1 MKKMSDY
8 NQIIAA
14 FNKMNVGKLRDK
26 FTTCSLKLLK
36 SMKNEFDNRYY
47 TTGEESIDDLRYD
60 ILVEVLE
67 EREPGFCV
75 KVGGKLRDGD
85 NKTNLPFLLAGM
97 DKIKKG
103 EDVKLAN
110 WKQKHNA
117 SSYVISDKL
126 NGVSC
131 LIVCK
136 SGKLS
141 LYTRGDKE
149 KGEGADISYLKDKE

>member
-67 EREPGFCV
+67 ERNMPGQNRGFCFLEFYNHACAV
-75 KVGGKLRDGD
+75 QAK
-85 NKTNLPFLLAGM
+85 KTLTDPDF
-97 DKIKKG
+97 K
-103 EDVKLAN
+103 
-110 WKQKHNA
+110 
-117 SSYVISDKL
+117 
-126 NGVSC
+126 
-131 LIVCK
+131 
-136 SGKLS
+136 
-141 LYTRGDKE
+141 
-149 KGEGADISYLKDKE
+149 